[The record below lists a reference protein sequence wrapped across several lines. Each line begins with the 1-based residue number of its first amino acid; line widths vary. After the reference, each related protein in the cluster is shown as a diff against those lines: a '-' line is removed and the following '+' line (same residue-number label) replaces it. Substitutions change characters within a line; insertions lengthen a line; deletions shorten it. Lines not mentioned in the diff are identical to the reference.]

1 MNEFIMALLKTVL
14 TAVIP
19 VCTTYL
25 VSFLKKKSDE
35 AASRTE
41 NEKMRELMNQVEEA
55 VVTAVTYTSQTYVD
69 ALKKNSDFSKEAQN
83 KALLKSLGVAEKLLS
98 DAAIKALHD
107 LYGDAE
113 KYLTARIE
121 AEVRKQ
127 KGSPPSDGT

>member
-14 TAVIP
+14 IAAIP

-25 VSFLKKKSDE
+25 VAFLKKKSDE
-35 AASRTE
+35 AVLRTK

-69 ALKKNSDFSKEAQN
+69 ALKKNSGFSKEAQN

-98 DAAIKALHD
+98 DVAIKALHD

-127 KGSPPSDGT
+127 KTQ